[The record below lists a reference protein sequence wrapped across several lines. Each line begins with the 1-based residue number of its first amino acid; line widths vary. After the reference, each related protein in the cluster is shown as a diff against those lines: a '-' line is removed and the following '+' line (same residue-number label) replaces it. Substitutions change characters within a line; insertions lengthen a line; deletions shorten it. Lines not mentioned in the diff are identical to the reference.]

1 LSFKP
6 NLLFQNPGFELV
18 TSRAASSATLRAT
31 SILQLKPSVVG
42 SLVVLGLATVGLFA
56 HDAMAQ
62 QVMAQAANPAATKKL
77 SPEEAR
83 NQLEANKHQLDEV
96 KRRTKELQTDMS
108 RLGDER
114 KQINTRLIEMGEL
127 IKQSEAQLT
136 TTEQRIGELEAQE
149 VIIRG
154 SLEQKHGSIA
164 TLLAAM
170 QRMGRNPPPVMVT
183 RPEDA
188 LSMVRSAMLLSFT
201 FPEMRTQAL
210 ALADQ
215 LNELVRVMTT
225 IRGEADKLR
234 TETARLADARTNL
247 ATLMETKRQSLGER
261 QEELAQVRKA
271 ASEISRSVTDLNEL
285 IGRLDKAVAEKTR
298 LGAYEKQLEAD
309 AAKQAA
315 QSAAGQ
321 SATGQ
326 SATGQS
332 AAVPSTAAPSPS
344 ADGPAVAVSPP
355 KANDDVASAITLA
368 PSNDRM
374 ALLSPGRIQPAMP
387 FQSAKGRLPLPAQG
401 RRVLSFGEKTQTSR
415 SQGIVIETRH
425 GAQITAPND
434 GWVMYAGEFR
444 SYGQILIINGG
455 GGYNVLLAGLSQVDV
470 QVGQFVLAGEPIG
483 TMTQQ
488 AKGSKPKTGD
498 NAPVLYVEFRKD
510 QRPIDPDPWWADST
524 RKVQG

>member
-1 LSFKP
+1 M
-6 NLLFQNPGFELV
+6 PGVFV
-18 TSRAASSATLRAT
+18 SAFAVGAAASCLLCISA
-31 SILQLKPSVVG
+31 
-42 SLVVLGLATVGLFA
+42 FA
-56 HDAMAQ
+56 Q
-62 QVMAQAANPAATKKL
+62 TPPQKL
-77 SPEEAR
+77 SPEDAR
-83 NQLEANKHQLDEV
+83 NQRDASKFQLDEIQ
-96 KRRTKELQTDMS
+96 RRQKEIQSDVT
-108 RLGDER
+108 RIRDER
-114 KQINTRLIEMGEL
+114 AQINARLIETGDL

-136 TTEQRIGELEAQE
+136 VIEQRTAELEAQE
-149 VIIRG
+149 SIIRG

-188 LSMVRSAMLLSFT
+188 LSMVRSAMLLAFT
-201 FPEMRTQAL
+201 FPEMRSQAL

-215 LNELVRVMTT
+215 LNDLVRVMTN
-225 IRGEADKLR
+225 IRAEGDKLKI
-234 TETARLADARTNL
+234 ETARLSDARTKL
-247 ATLMETKRQSLGER
+247 ASLMETKRQSLSER
-261 QEELAQVRKA
+261 QDELAQVRKA

-285 IGRLDKAVAEKTR
+285 IGKLDKAVSEKTN

-309 AAKQAA
+309 AARQAA
-315 QSAAGQ
+315 L
-321 SATGQ
+321 TPP
-326 SATGQS
+326 
-332 AAVPSTAAPSPS
+332 AAVPGAGDAAAAPIK
-344 ADGPAVAVSPP
+344 P
-355 KANDDVASAITLA
+355 KAAEDALPSITLA
-368 PSNDRM
+368 PGDRLAM
-374 ALLSPGRIQPAMP
+374 AAPGRIQPAIP
-387 FQSAKGRLPLPAQG
+387 FATAKGRLPLPAQG

-455 GGYNVLLAGLSQVDV
+455 GGYNVLLAGLSQIDV

-483 TMTQQ
+483 TMTLQSKSLQ
-488 AKGSKPKTGD
+488 AKSQD

>member
-1 LSFKP
+1 VGRRLIAQHNRPHRRHGVFG
-6 NLLFQNPGFELV
+6 PGLIV
-18 TSRAASSATLRAT
+18 VASVLHYGTSV
-31 SILQLKPSVVG
+31 Q
-42 SLVVLGLATVGLFA
+42 
-56 HDAMAQ
+56 AQ
-62 QVMAQAANPAATKKL
+62 TPAQKQ
-77 SPEEAR
+77 SPEAAR
-83 NQLEANKHQLDEV
+83 TQLDANKFQLDEMQ
-96 KRRTKELQTDMS
+96 RRSKELQSDVA
-108 RLGDER
+108 RIREER
-114 KQINTRLIEMGEL
+114 AQINARLIETGDL

-136 TTEQRIGELEAQE
+136 TIEQRTSELEAQE
-149 VIIRG
+149 AIIRG

-201 FPEMRTQAL
+201 FPELRTQAL

-215 LNELVRVMTT
+215 LNDLVRVMTS
-225 IRGEADKLR
+225 IKGEADKLR
-234 TETARLADARTNL
+234 TETARLSDARTKL
-247 ATLMETKRQSLGER
+247 AGLMEAKRQSLTER
-261 QEELAQVRKA
+261 QDELAQVRKA
-271 ASEISRSVTDLNEL
+271 AGEISRSVTDLNEL
-285 IGRLDKAVAEKTR
+285 IGKLDKAVSEKTH

-315 QSAAGQ
+315 IVPPAVPTDPAAPVAAAPAPTSAARPKAAEE
-321 SATGQ
+321 SV
-326 SATGQS
+326 
-332 AAVPSTAAPSPS
+332 AAV
-344 ADGPAVAVSPP
+344 
-355 KANDDVASAITLA
+355 TLA
-368 PSNDRM
+368 PGDRLAM
-374 ALLSPGRIQPAMP
+374 AAPGRIQPAIP
-387 FQSAKGRLPLPAQG
+387 FMLAKGRLPLPAQG

-425 GAQITAPND
+425 GAQITAPSD
-434 GWVMYAGEFR
+434 GWIMYAGEFR

-455 GGYNVLLAGLSQVDV
+455 GGYNVLLAGLSQIDV

-483 TMTQQ
+483 TMTPPSKSLQ
-488 AKGSKPKTGD
+488 AKSQD

>member
-1 LSFKP
+1 
-6 NLLFQNPGFELV
+6 V
-18 TSRAASSATLRAT
+18 R
-31 SILQLKPSVVG
+31 VV
-42 SLVVLGLATVGLFA
+42 LLGLALASVFVPTVDRAG
-56 HDAMAQ
+56 AQ
-62 QVMAQAANPAATKKL
+62 TSANSTATKKL
-77 SPEEAR
+77 TPEEAR
-83 NQLEANKHQLDEV
+83 NQRDANSFQLNEMQ
-96 KRRTKELQTDMS
+96 RRSKELQSDVT
-108 RLGDER
+108 RLRDER
-114 KQINTRLIEMGEL
+114 AQMNTRLIETGDL

-136 TTEQRIGELEAQE
+136 TIEQRIGELEAQE
-149 VIIRG
+149 AIIRG

-188 LSMVRSAMLLSFT
+188 LSMVRSAMLLAFT

-215 LNELVRVMTT
+215 LNELVRVMTN
-225 IRGEADKLR
+225 IRGEAEKLR
-234 TETARLADARTNL
+234 TETARLGDARTKL
-247 ATLMETKRQSLGER
+247 ASLMETKRQSLGER
-261 QEELAQVRKA
+261 QDELAQVRKA
-271 ASEISRSVTDLNEL
+271 ASEIARSVTDLNEL
-285 IGRLDKAVAEKTR
+285 IGKLDKAVAEKTN

-315 QSAAGQ
+315 LTPDQAPTLPGD
-321 SATGQ
+321 AT
-326 SATGQS
+326 ATTLPATPPASGK
-332 AAVPSTAAPSPS
+332 PKGTDDAAPSF
-344 ADGPAVAVSPP
+344 
-355 KANDDVASAITLA
+355 TLA
-368 PSNDRM
+368 PTNDRTAM
-374 ALLSPGRIQPAMP
+374 LAPGRIQPAIP
-387 FQSAKGRLPLPAQG
+387 FQLAKGRLPLPAQG

-434 GWVMYAGEFR
+434 GWIMYAGEFR

-455 GGYNVLLAGLSQVDV
+455 GGYNVLLAGLSQIDV

-488 AKGSKPKTGD
+488 PKSSQPKTQD

-510 QRPIDPDPWWADST
+510 QRPIDPDPWWAEST

>member
-1 LSFKP
+1 MARLDAAQHRP
-6 NLLFQNPGFELV
+6 VRRRGLPRAVPGIRVAVFAL
-18 TSRAASSATLRAT
+18 AASGLLAALPVTAQTLGQNTGQNTGRKM
-31 SILQLKPSVVG
+31 SPD
-42 SLVVLGLATVGLFA
+42 
-56 HDAMAQ
+56 DARSQ
-62 QVMAQAANPAATKKL
+62 RDAN
-77 SPEEAR
+77 SF
-83 NQLEANKHQLDEV
+83 QLDEI
-96 KRRTKELQTDMS
+96 RRRQNELSSDVV
-108 RLGDER
+108 RLREER
-114 KQINTRLIEMGEL
+114 AQINARLIETGDL

-136 TTEQRIGELEAQE
+136 VIEQRTAELDIQEAL
-149 VIIRG
+149 IRG

-188 LSMVRSAMLLSFT
+188 LSMVRSAMLLSYT
-201 FPEMRTQAL
+201 FPEMRSQAL

-215 LNELVRVMTT
+215 LNSLVSVMTN
-225 IRGEADKLR
+225 IRTEGEKLK
-234 TETARLADARTNL
+234 TETARLSDARTKL
-247 ATLMETKRQSLGER
+247 ASLMETKRLSLAER
-261 QEELAQVRKA
+261 QDELAQVRKA
-271 ASEISRSVTDLNEL
+271 ATEISRSVTDLNEL
-285 IGRLDKAVAEKTR
+285 IGKLDKAVSEKTN

-315 QSAAGQ
+315 VIPAPAPATVPAGSAETEVA
-321 SATGQ
+321 
-326 SATGQS
+326 
-332 AAVPSTAAPSPS
+332 AAVPPAAK
-344 ADGPAVAVSPP
+344 P
-355 KANDDVASAITLA
+355 KAVIEVQPSITLA
-368 PSNDRM
+368 PGDKLAM
-374 ALLSPGRIQPAMP
+374 AAPGRIQPAIP
-387 FQSAKGRLPLPAQG
+387 FATAKGRLPLPAQG

-434 GWVMYAGEFR
+434 GWIMYAGEFR

-455 GGYNVLLAGLSQVDV
+455 GGYNVLLAGLSQIDV

-483 TMTQQ
+483 TMSAASKSLQ
-488 AKGSKPKTGD
+488 AKSQD

>member
-1 LSFKP
+1 VGRRLIAQHNRPHRRHGVFG
-6 NLLFQNPGFELV
+6 PGLIV
-18 TSRAASSATLRAT
+18 VASVLHYGTSV
-31 SILQLKPSVVG
+31 Q
-42 SLVVLGLATVGLFA
+42 
-56 HDAMAQ
+56 AQ
-62 QVMAQAANPAATKKL
+62 TPAQKQ
-77 SPEEAR
+77 SPEAAR
-83 NQLEANKHQLDEV
+83 TQLDANKFQLDEMQ
-96 KRRTKELQTDMS
+96 RRSKELQSDVA
-108 RLGDER
+108 RIREER
-114 KQINTRLIEMGEL
+114 AQINARLIETGDL

-136 TTEQRIGELEAQE
+136 TIEQRTSELEAQE
-149 VIIRG
+149 AIIRG

-201 FPEMRTQAL
+201 FPELRTQAL

-215 LNELVRVMTT
+215 LNDLVRVMTS
-225 IRGEADKLR
+225 IKGEADKLR
-234 TETARLADARTNL
+234 TETARLSDARTKL
-247 ATLMETKRQSLGER
+247 AGLMEAKRQSLTER
-261 QEELAQVRKA
+261 QDELAQVRKA
-271 ASEISRSVTDLNEL
+271 AGEISRSVTDLNEL
-285 IGRLDKAVAEKTR
+285 IGKLDKAVSEKTH

-315 QSAAGQ
+315 IVPPAVPTDPAAPVAAAPAPTAAARPKAAEE
-321 SATGQ
+321 SV
-326 SATGQS
+326 
-332 AAVPSTAAPSPS
+332 AAV
-344 ADGPAVAVSPP
+344 
-355 KANDDVASAITLA
+355 TLA
-368 PSNDRM
+368 PGDRLAM
-374 ALLSPGRIQPAMP
+374 AAPGRIQPAIP
-387 FQSAKGRLPLPAQG
+387 FMLAKGRLPLPAQG

-425 GAQITAPND
+425 GAQITAPSD
-434 GWVMYAGEFR
+434 GWIMYAGEFR

-455 GGYNVLLAGLSQVDV
+455 GGYNVLLAGLSQIDV

-483 TMTQQ
+483 TMTPPSKSLQ
-488 AKGSKPKTGD
+488 AKSQD

>member
-1 LSFKP
+1 L
-6 NLLFQNPGFELV
+6 
-18 TSRAASSATLRAT
+18 TSAPPRSASGRPLGWGPFALGSMRM
-31 SILQLKPSVVG
+31 VG
-42 SLVVLGLATVGLFA
+42 STMVLGMIALAA
-56 HDAMAQ
+56 HVPQAVAQ
-62 QVMAQAANPAATKKL
+62 STAAKKL

-83 NQLEANKHQLDEV
+83 SQLDANKQQLDDV
-96 KRRTKELQTDMS
+96 KRRSKELQTDVT
-108 RLGDER
+108 RIRDER
-114 KQINTRLIEMGEL
+114 AQINARLIEMGEL

-136 TTEQRIGELEAQE
+136 TIEQRMGELEAQE
-149 VIIRG
+149 AIIRG

-164 TLLAAM
+164 TLLSAM

-188 LSMVRSAMLLSFT
+188 LAMVRSAMLLSFT

-210 ALADQ
+210 ALSEQ
-215 LNELVRVMTT
+215 LNDLIRVMTS

-247 ATLMETKRQSLGER
+247 ASLMETKRQSLGER
-261 QEELAQVRKA
+261 QDELAQVRKA
-271 ASEISRSVTDLNEL
+271 ASDISRSVTDLNEL
-285 IGRLDKAVAEKTR
+285 IGKLDKAVSEKTR
-298 LGAYEKQLEAD
+298 LGTYEKQLEAD

-315 QSAAGQ
+315 LLPPPASAP
-321 SATGQ
+321 AT
-326 SATGQS
+326 AEE
-332 AAVPSTAAPSPS
+332 AASGAIPPVPVI
-344 ADGPAVAVSPP
+344 AVPP
-355 KANDDVASAITLA
+355 KATEEASAVTLA

-374 ALLSPGRIQPAMP
+374 ALMAPGRIQPAIP
-387 FQSAKGRLPLPAQG
+387 FQLAKGRLPLPAQG

-488 AKGSKPKTGD
+488 PKSSKSKIGD